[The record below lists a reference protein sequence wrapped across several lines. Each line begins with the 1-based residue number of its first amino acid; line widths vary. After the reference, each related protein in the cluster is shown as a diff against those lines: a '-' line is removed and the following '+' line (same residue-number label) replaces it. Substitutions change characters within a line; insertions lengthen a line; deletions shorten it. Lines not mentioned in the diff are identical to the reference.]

1 MDLYIE
7 PSELLTEDE
16 IITNKEKQSI
26 IAEIDKDFSSSM
38 GSGSPINQGLAKS
51 RGIKFP
57 IFVISGAVIITI
69 IVLFWSGNLL
79 SKDFDIQ
86 SINTVSESS
95 DSEWEILNK
104 YMAESN
110 KQLEDKNIEITGYK
124 DEIVNYDQRLTTLR
138 DLLTIKNDTERRLSM
153 EKEKL
158 QAEGISEAELGKK
171 LDAFENSLTSSVSPG
186 MVSFY
191 DLSIDEIN
199 GQIDQILDKKT
210 VSEEKLTAS
219 LGEKDDLIAKNNKL
233 QVEVKIKQDESPQ
246 ITQVLDAVNRLN
258 EISAQNEYDR
268 VVGKQISEN
277 YTNIF
282 QDLDNNKPNDALK
295 KLDTLQGL
303 FQNNKNI
310 KDYNSIDQLSMQIN
324 IADKLKEY
332 IKKYLSMENIAKLEK
347 VKYERISRELETLNR
362 NTGVK
367 PEIQSLASEPGSSP
381 ALPDQSEKVRD
392 SREMILLGIIT
403 FIQFDRIIIESI
415 SGLDIQVGK
424 EFYIF
429 NRKNRSEIL
438 GSGKISDVSG
448 MNISGILESTSELLL
463 SPEADDLVF
472 VKVDTI
478 N

>member
-1 MDLYIE
+1 YIE

-16 IITNKEKQSI
+16 IITTEEKQSI

-38 GSGSPINQGLAKS
+38 GSESPINQGLAKS
-51 RGIKFP
+51 RGIRFP
-57 IFVISGAVIITI
+57 IIVISGAVIVTI
-69 IVLFWSGNLL
+69 IVLFWSSNLL
-79 SKDFDIQ
+79 WKNFDTQ
-86 SINTVSESS
+86 STNTVSESS

-104 YMAESN
+104 YMEESN
-110 KQLEDKNIEITGYK
+110 KKLEDKNIEITGYK

-138 DLLTIKNDTERRLSM
+138 DLLTIKNDTEQRLSM

-158 QAEGISEAELGKK
+158 QAEGVSETELGKR
-171 LDAFENSLTSSVSPG
+171 LDAFEKSLTSSISPG

-210 VSEEKLTAS
+210 VSEEKLATS
-219 LGEKDDLIAKNNKL
+219 LGEKDELITENNKL
-233 QVEVKIKQDESPQ
+233 QVEIKIKQDESPQ
-246 ITQVLDAVNRLN
+246 ITQILDTVNRLN

-268 VVGKQISEN
+268 FVRNQISEN
-277 YTNIF
+277 YTIIF

-295 KLDTLQGL
+295 KLDNLQDL

-310 KDYNSIDQLSMQIN
+310 KDYNSIDQLYMQIN

-332 IKKYLSMENIAKLEK
+332 INKYLSMENIAKLEK
-347 VKYERISRELETLNR
+347 VKYEEISREIEALDSNK
-362 NTGVK
+362 GGK
-367 PEIQSLASEPGSSP
+367 SEIQALASEPGISP
-381 ALPDQSEKVRD
+381 RLPDQSEKVRD
-392 SREMILLGIIT
+392 SGEMIFLGVIT
-403 FIQFDRIIIESI
+403 FIQFDRIVIEPI

-448 MNISGILESTSELLL
+448 INISGILDNSSDLLL
-463 SPEADDLVF
+463 SPEADDLIF
-472 VKVDTI
+472 VRADTI